1 MCCCNATIE
10 QPIQCSLTKLR
21 TEMKALSDSKLL
33 KEIFSGVFSVSFF
46 LVLYASEVV
55 NICFL
60 NVLNIDSHKLILPV
74 YLGKVWL
81 KFHILR
87 LMICSFFIKILLMF
101 LVYLL
106 TIVTSG
112 RWIDEPL
119 PDNDPGRFLILFI
132 PGNPGALEYYIEF
145 IKALYEGLQ
154 RTIPIWGIS
163 HAGHVSPPPGC
174 TVPKLQDNENLY
186 SLEGQ
191 IHHKM
196 AFINTYVPRDRRVIL
211 IGHSIGC
218 YIVLELLKRLPHI
231 QVIRCFLLFP
241 TIERMSTSPQ
251 GQWVWPMLTYLRLPA
266 LISVYALSYLSP
278 QMQCRLLEWYFKDRS
293 VPECV
298 LNASLNLFQLDCAK
312 LCMHLARDE
321 LENVTTLD
329 VDNIRENLSR
339 ITFYYGANDNWC
351 PYSYYQ
357 DLKEIFPQGDIRLD
371 KNNFEHAFVLENSK
385 EMGAVVSGWI
395 LEEILGTSK
404 DVHRNSLL
412 V

>member
-1 MCCCNATIE
+1 MSIGGIRKNMA
-10 QPIQCSLTKLR
+10 
-21 TEMKALSDSKLL
+21 
-33 KEIFSGVFSVSFF
+33 EIPYSPANDLQF
-46 LVLYASEVV
+46 LHQDFV
-55 NICFL
+55 
-60 NVLNIDSHKLILPV
+60 NVLGVPTH
-74 YLGKVWL
+74 
-81 KFHILR
+81 
-87 LMICSFFIKILLMF
+87 
-101 LVYLL
+101 
-106 TIVTSG
+106 IVTSG

-154 RTIPIWGIS
+154 RAIPIWGIS

-385 EMGAVVSGWI
+385 EMGALVSGWI